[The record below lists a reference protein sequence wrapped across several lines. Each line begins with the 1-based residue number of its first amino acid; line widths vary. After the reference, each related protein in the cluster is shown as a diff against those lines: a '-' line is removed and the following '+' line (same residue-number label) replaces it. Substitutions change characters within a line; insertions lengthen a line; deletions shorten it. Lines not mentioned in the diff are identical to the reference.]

1 MTTEDQTP
9 ATEAAVDHKAAVAAA
24 EQALTDR
31 KAEQT
36 AATAA
41 AKEAT
46 TNHKAAVAYNKSM
59 ADDAEGKAEAV
70 STEQGWAAE
79 VTRTKGVVEAAKAA
93 VATAKEDVKA
103 AKAAAK
109 AAGKPAKEP
118 KAKVER
124 VEQNGVKK
132 PLPGSRCGLAWDLF
146 DELTASLGRPATIAD
161 AVPLAE
167 PRGLN
172 PGNVRAEYGFWRK
185 FNGIP
190 AQPRAK
196 KEPAAPAPAPAEAPA
211 AE

>member
-9 ATEAAVDHKAAVAAA
+9 VTTADAATAAKEAVTSA

-41 AKEAT
+41 LKDAT
-46 TNHKAAVAYNKSM
+46 TNHKAAVTYNKSL

-79 VTRTKGVVEAAKAA
+79 VTRLKADVEAAKAA
-93 VATAKEDVKA
+93 VATAKEDVKT

-109 AAGKPAKEP
+109 GAGKPAKEP

-124 VEQNGVKK
+124 IEQNGVRK
-132 PLPGSRCGLAWDLF
+132 PLAGSRCGNAWDLF
-146 DELTASLGRPATIAD
+146 DELSASLGRPAIVAD
-161 AVPLAE
+161 ALPLAE

-172 PGNVRAEYGFWRK
+172 PGNVRAEYGQWRK
-185 FNGIP
+185 FHGIP
-190 AQPRAK
+190 TQPRAK
-196 KEPAAPAPAPAEAPA
+196 KEPAAPATE
-211 AE
+211 